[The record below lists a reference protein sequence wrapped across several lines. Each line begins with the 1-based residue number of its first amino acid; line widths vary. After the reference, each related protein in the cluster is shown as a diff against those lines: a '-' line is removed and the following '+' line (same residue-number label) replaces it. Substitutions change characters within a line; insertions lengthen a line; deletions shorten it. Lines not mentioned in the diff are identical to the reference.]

1 MKWGTSTGKRAK
13 LRTEHRSSS
22 CTGWLCDIPANP
34 YRRGDHKIER
44 EAKTITEKESAFR
57 ILSHREDSVRPMFE
71 VAPIGPLSPS
81 SSLLVERRDLEPT
94 SRQSHFLDDQLLHFF
109 MKPAVIGYSL
119 KDAAI
124 AKIPLTPGQA
134 VFCPR
139 KEWHN
144 ISWNERI
151 SVLSIRIPNSAL
163 MEAARERLTDRSL
176 EIVPRHVVT
185 DDRLTHLLFALDVER
200 ARGYSTG
207 KLFVDCIESAL
218 ANILL
223 TSFNTFA
230 PRAIPGKGG
239 MAPHVLRRV
248 IEFMHANM
256 DKQIGLKDLADCAG
270 LSLSHFS
277 FQFRASTNQSPH
289 QYMLR
294 LRVERSKELLTD
306 HRLSVLDVGLEV
318 GFSNQQHFATVFRNS
333 VGVPPSVY
341 RTQL

>member
-1 MKWGTSTGKRAK
+1 M
-13 LRTEHRSSS
+13 
-22 CTGWLCDIPANP
+22 N
-34 YRRGDHKIER
+34 
-44 EAKTITEKESAFR
+44 TEKESAFR
-57 ILSHREDSVRPMFE
+57 ILSHREGSVQPMFDA
-71 VAPIGPLSPS
+71 APIGPLSPS
-81 SSLLVERRDLEPT
+81 SSLLVERRDHEPT
-94 SRQSHFLDDQLLHFF
+94 KWQSHFLEDQVFHLF
-109 MKPAVIGYSL
+109 MKPAVIGNSL
-119 KDAAI
+119 RDAAI
-124 AKIPLTPGQA
+124 AKIPVAPGQV

-144 ISWNERI
+144 IRWGERI
-151 SVLSIRIPNSAL
+151 SVLSVRIPDSAL
-163 MEAARERLTDRSL
+163 IKAARERPTERSL
-176 EIVPRHVVT
+176 EIVPKHVVT
-185 DDRLTHLLFALDVER
+185 DDRLTHLLLALDAER
-200 ARGYSTG
+200 ARGYSSG

-230 PRAIPGKGG
+230 PRSISGKGG

-248 IEFMHANM
+248 IDFMHANM

-294 LRVERSKELLTD
+294 LRIERSKELLTD
-306 HRLSVLDVGLEV
+306 SRLSVLDVGLEV
-318 GFSNQQHFATVFRNS
+318 GFRNQQHFATVFRNS

>member
-1 MKWGTSTGKRAK
+1 
-13 LRTEHRSSS
+13 
-22 CTGWLCDIPANP
+22 
-34 YRRGDHKIER
+34 
-44 EAKTITEKESAFR
+44 
-57 ILSHREDSVRPMFE
+57 MFD
-71 VAPIGPLSPS
+71 APPIGPLSPS

-94 SRQSHFLDDQLLHFF
+94 SWQSHLLEDQLLHFF

-119 KDAAI
+119 KDKAI
-124 AKIPLTPGQA
+124 AKIPLAPGQA

-144 ISWNERI
+144 ISWGERI
-151 SVLSIRIPNSAL
+151 SVLSIRIPDSAL
-163 MEAARERLTDRSL
+163 MQAARERLTERSI
-176 EIVPRHVVT
+176 EIVPRQVVT
-185 DDRLTHLLFALDVER
+185 DDRLTHLLFALDAER

-230 PRAIPGKGG
+230 PRSISGRGG

-256 DKQIGLKDLADCAG
+256 DKPIGLKDLADCAG

-289 QYMLR
+289 QYMIQ
-294 LRVERSKELLTD
+294 LRVERTTYRFPALRS
-306 HRLSVLDVGLEV
+306 RRRIGS
-318 GFSNQQHFATVFRNS
+318 GFPQSTAFRNS
-333 VGVPPSVY
+333 LQKLCGRPAFRVSHETIAPINDCSIAGCDPDMCVW
-341 RTQL
+341 

>member
-1 MKWGTSTGKRAK
+1 MN
-13 LRTEHRSSS
+13 TE
-22 CTGWLCDIPANP
+22 
-34 YRRGDHKIER
+34 
-44 EAKTITEKESAFR
+44 EKSPFR
-57 ILSHREDSVRPMFE
+57 ILSHREGSVQPMFD

-94 SRQSHFLDDQLLHFF
+94 SWQSHLHEDQLLQFF
-109 MKPAVIGYSL
+109 MKPAVIGFSL

-124 AKIPLTPGQA
+124 IRIPVAPGQA

-151 SVLSIRIPNSAL
+151 SVLSVRIPDSAL
-163 MEAARERLTDRSL
+163 MEAARERLTGSL

-185 DDRLTHLLFALDVER
+185 DDRLTHLLFALDAER
-200 ARGYSTG
+200 ARGYSAG
-207 KLFVDCIESAL
+207 RLFVDGIESAL

-230 PRAIPGKGG
+230 PRSIPGKGG

-248 IEFMHANM
+248 VEFMHANM

-277 FQFRASTNQSPH
+277 FQFRESTKQSPH

-294 LRVERSKELLTD
+294 LRIERSKELLAD
-306 HRLSVLDVGLEV
+306 SRLSVLDVGLEV
-318 GFSNQQHFATVFRNS
+318 GFRNQQHFATVFRNS

>member
-1 MKWGTSTGKRAK
+1 MQ
-13 LRTEHRSSS
+13 
-22 CTGWLCDIPANP
+22 
-34 YRRGDHKIER
+34 
-44 EAKTITEKESAFR
+44 
-57 ILSHREDSVRPMFE
+57 PMFDA
-71 VAPIGPLSPS
+71 APIGPLSPS

-94 SRQSHFLDDQLLHFF
+94 SWQSHLHEDQLLHFF
-109 MKPAVIGYSL
+109 MKPAVVRFSL

-124 AKIPLTPGQA
+124 VKIPIAPGQA

-139 KEWHN
+139 RVCHN
-144 ISWNERI
+144 ISWNVVI
-151 SVLSIRIPNSAL
+151 SVLSFRIPDSAL
-163 MEAARERLTDRSL
+163 MEAARERLTERSL
-176 EIVPRHVVT
+176 EIVPSNVVT
-185 DDRLTHLLFALDVER
+185 DDRLTHLLFALDAER

-207 KLFVDCIESAL
+207 KLFVDCIETAL

-230 PRAIPGKGG
+230 PRSIAGKGG
-239 MAPHVLRRV
+239 LAPHALRRV
-248 IEFMHANM
+248 VEFMHANM

-294 LRVERSKELLTD
+294 LRIERSKELLTD
-306 HRLSVLDVGLEV
+306 SRLSVLDVGLEV
-318 GFSNQQHFATVFRNS
+318 GFRNQQHFATVFRNS

-341 RTQL
+341 RIGL

>member
-1 MKWGTSTGKRAK
+1 MNTEEKSTS
-13 LRTEHRSSS
+13 
-22 CTGWLCDIPANP
+22 
-34 YRRGDHKIER
+34 
-44 EAKTITEKESAFR
+44 R
-57 ILSHREDSVRPMFE
+57 ILSHREGSVQPMFD
-71 VAPIGPLSPS
+71 ADPIGPLSPS

-94 SRQSHFLDDQLLHFF
+94 SWQSHLHEDQLLQFF
-109 MKPAVIGYSL
+109 MKPAVIEFSL
-119 KDAAI
+119 KNAATTR
-124 AKIPLTPGQA
+124 IPVAPGQA

-144 ISWNERI
+144 VRWDEGI
-151 SVLSIRIPNSAL
+151 SVLSIRIPDSAI
-163 MEAARERLTDRSL
+163 MDAARERLTERSL
-176 EIVPRHVVT
+176 EIVPTDVVT
-185 DDRLTHLLFALDVER
+185 DDRLTHLLFALDAER
-200 ARGYSTG
+200 SRGYSTG
-207 KLFVDCIESAL
+207 KLFVDSIETAL

-223 TSFNTFA
+223 TSFNTFT
-230 PRAIPGKGG
+230 PRSIPGKGG

-248 IEFMHANM
+248 VEFMHASM

-294 LRVERSKELLTD
+294 LRIERSKELLKEF
-306 HRLSVLDVGLEV
+306 RLSVLDIGLEV
-318 GFSNQQHFATVFRNS
+318 GFRNQQHFATVFRNS

>member
-1 MKWGTSTGKRAK
+1 MIA
-13 LRTEHRSSS
+13 
-22 CTGWLCDIPANP
+22 
-34 YRRGDHKIER
+34 
-44 EAKTITEKESAFR
+44 EKESAFR
-57 ILSHREDSVRPMFE
+57 ILSHREDSVQPMFDA
-71 VAPIGPLSPS
+71 APIGPSSPS

-94 SRQSHFLDDQLLHFF
+94 SWQSHFLDDQLLHCF
-109 MKPAVIGYSL
+109 MKSAVIGYSL

-124 AKIPLTPGQA
+124 AKIPVAAGQA

-151 SVLSIRIPNSAL
+151 SVLSIRIPDSAL

-185 DDRLTHLLFALDVER
+185 DDRLTHLLFALDAER
-200 ARGYSTG
+200 ARGYSAG
-207 KLFVDCIESAL
+207 KLFVDCIETAL
-218 ANILL
+218 ANILI

-230 PRAIPGKGG
+230 PSSIPGKGG
-239 MAPHVLRRV
+239 LAPRVLRRV
-248 IEFMHANM
+248 VEFMHANM
-256 DKQIGLKDLADCAG
+256 DKQIDLKDLADCAG

-294 LRVERSKELLTD
+294 LRIERSKELLTD
-306 HRLSVLDVGLEV
+306 SRLSVLDVGLEV
-318 GFSNQQHFATVFRNS
+318 GFRNQQHFATVFRNS

-341 RTQL
+341 RTKL

>member
-1 MKWGTSTGKRAK
+1 MN
-13 LRTEHRSSS
+13 TE
-22 CTGWLCDIPANP
+22 
-34 YRRGDHKIER
+34 
-44 EAKTITEKESAFR
+44 EKQKDAFR
-57 ILSHREDSVRPMFE
+57 ILSHREGRVQPMFD
-71 VAPIGPLSPS
+71 APPIGPLSPS
-81 SSLLVERRDLEPT
+81 SSLLVERRDFEPT
-94 SRQSHFLDDQLLHFF
+94 SWQSHLLEDQLLHFF

-124 AKIPLTPGQA
+124 AKIPVAAGHV

-144 ISWNERI
+144 ISWNEGI
-151 SVLSIRIPNSAL
+151 SVLSIRMSDSAI

-176 EIVPRHVVT
+176 EIAPRQLVT
-185 DDRLTHLLFALDVER
+185 DDRLTHLLFALDAER
-200 ARGYSTG
+200 ARGYSAG

-218 ANILL
+218 ANILI

-230 PRAIPGKGG
+230 PRSISGKGG

-248 IEFMHANM
+248 VEFMHANL
-256 DKQIGLKDLADCAG
+256 DKQIGLKDLASCAG

-294 LRVERSKELLTD
+294 LRVERSKQLLRD
-306 HRLSVLDVGLEV
+306 SRLSVLDVGLEV
-318 GFSNQQHFATVFRNS
+318 GFRNQQHFATVFRNS
-333 VGVPPSVY
+333 VGVSPSVY
-341 RTQL
+341 RTKL

>member
-1 MKWGTSTGKRAK
+1 M
-13 LRTEHRSSS
+13 
-22 CTGWLCDIPANP
+22 N
-34 YRRGDHKIER
+34 
-44 EAKTITEKESAFR
+44 TEKRSAFR
-57 ILSHREDSVRPMFE
+57 ILSHREGRVQPMFDA
-71 VAPIGPLSPS
+71 APIGSLSPS

-94 SRQSHFLDDQLLHFF
+94 SWQSHLLEDQLLHFF
-109 MKPAVIGYSL
+109 MKPAVIGNSL
-119 KDAAI
+119 RDAAI
-124 AKIPLTPGQA
+124 AKIPVAPGQV

-144 ISWNERI
+144 IRWGERI
-151 SVLSIRIPNSAL
+151 SVLSIRIPDSAL
-163 MEAARERLTDRSL
+163 MEAARERLTERSI

-185 DDRLTHLLFALDVER
+185 DDRLTHLLFALDAER
-200 ARGYSTG
+200 VRGYAAG
-207 KLFVDCIESAL
+207 KLFVDCIETAL

-230 PRAIPGKGG
+230 PRSIPRNGG
-239 MAPHVLRRV
+239 MAPRVLRRV
-248 IEFMHANM
+248 VEFMHANM

-294 LRVERSKELLTD
+294 LRIERSKELLTD
-306 HRLSVLDVGLEV
+306 FRLSVLDVGLEV
-318 GFSNQQHFATVFRNS
+318 GFRNQQHFATVFRNS

>member
-1 MKWGTSTGKRAK
+1 M
-13 LRTEHRSSS
+13 
-22 CTGWLCDIPANP
+22 N
-34 YRRGDHKIER
+34 
-44 EAKTITEKESAFR
+44 TEKESAFR
-57 ILSHREDSVRPMFE
+57 ILSHREGSVQPMFDP
-71 VAPIGPLSPS
+71 APIGPLSPS
-81 SSLLVERRDLEPT
+81 SSLLVERRDHEPT
-94 SRQSHFLDDQLLHFF
+94 KWQSHFLEDQLFHLF
-109 MKPAVIGYSL
+109 MKPAVIGNSL
-119 KDAAI
+119 RDAAI
-124 AKIPLTPGQA
+124 AKIPGAPGRV

-144 ISWNERI
+144 IRWGERI
-151 SVLSIRIPNSAL
+151 SVLSVRIPDSAL
-163 MEAARERLTDRSL
+163 MEAARERLTERSL
-176 EIVPRHVVT
+176 EIVPKHVVT
-185 DDRLTHLLFALDVER
+185 DDRLTHLLLALDAER
-200 ARGYSTG
+200 ARGYSSG

-230 PRAIPGKGG
+230 PRSISGKGG

-248 IEFMHANM
+248 IDFMHANM

-294 LRVERSKELLTD
+294 LRIERSKELLTD
-306 HRLSVLDVGLEV
+306 SRLSVLDVGLEV
-318 GFSNQQHFATVFRNS
+318 GFRNQQHFATVFRNS